1 MKISFKIL
9 LLITCTILQLNGQQT
24 KERWDGYMAAYEEG
38 KIGSTT
44 LRMDLIDTAP
54 IKDLSKGMY
63 FIANVKDSDVPIG
76 CLLITYE
83 WDSGNNAFI
92 WWIQDVFVDEKWRRK
107 GVYQSMHKHV
117 VNTARERGNV
127 FSIKLHVNHNNLK
140 AQKTYQKM
148 GMTNTPNYMYE
159 LPL

>member
-1 MKISFKIL
+1 MMDNLFTIRLAKQKDAKKLANFCEQRMLVDNEPVSPEKL
-9 LLITCTILQLNGQQT
+9 LPGV
-24 KERWDGYMAAYEEG
+24 
-38 KIGSTT
+38 
-44 LRMDLIDTAP
+44 TAP

-63 FIANVKDSDVPIG
+63 FIANVKDSDVPIA
-76 CLLITYE
+76 CLMITYE